1 MAGSQRSSLRF
12 RRMALLGLVASGSL
26 ACDLQTKAWAWENLR
41 GKAAVSV
48 IDPLFELAFA
58 FNTGSAFSIVRD
70 GAAFRVVFIVVA
82 LAAVG
87 WLFWLASSMS
97 TARRTGFVALGLV
110 AAGALGN
117 LHDRLFRVDELGRHG
132 VVDFMK
138 INYPWGGSWPVFNVA
153 DVLLLVG
160 VGLLLVAG
168 IGRERDGSEPDTPAE
183 PAPS

>member
-1 MAGSQRSSLRF
+1 MT
-12 RRMALLGLVASGSL
+12 LLGFVASGSL

-41 GKAAVSV
+41 GKASVSV

-70 GAAFRVVFIVVA
+70 GAAFRVVFVVVA
-82 LAAVG
+82 LAAVA
-87 WLFWLASSMS
+87 WLLWLAATMS
-97 TARRTGFVALGLV
+97 TAKRTGFVALGLV

-160 VGLLLVAG
+160 VGLLLIAG
-168 IGRERDGSEPDTPAE
+168 FKRTPGDLAE
-183 PAPS
+183 PAPPEPAPG